1 MRKIEAL
8 FEIRDRI
15 YRNQPYSLWYNL
27 FTDDVCLDLQESE
40 DEQTV
45 LDWIDITDKLE
56 RCDILDLNRVIK
68 ELRDSLL
75 NISSF
80 LFNNRR
86 KQNERIKRTE
96 NSADIT

>member
-68 ELRDSLL
+68 ELRDS
-75 NISSF
+75 F
-80 LFNNRR
+80 
-86 KQNERIKRTE
+86 
-96 NSADIT
+96 

>member
-1 MRKIEAL
+1 MRKIEVL

-56 RCDILDLNRVIK
+56 RIDILDLNRVIK

-75 NISSF
+75 NI
-80 LFNNRR
+80 
-86 KQNERIKRTE
+86 
-96 NSADIT
+96 

>member
-27 FTDDVCLDLQESE
+27 FTDDVCLDLQESK

-68 ELRDSLL
+68 ELRDSFL
-75 NISSF
+75 NI
-80 LFNNRR
+80 
-86 KQNERIKRTE
+86 
-96 NSADIT
+96 

>member
-45 LDWIDITDKLE
+45 LGWIDITDKLE

-75 NISSF
+75 NIIFSF
-80 LFNNRR
+80 
-86 KQNERIKRTE
+86 
-96 NSADIT
+96 

>member
-15 YRNQPYSLWYNL
+15 YRNQPYTLWYNL

-56 RCDILDLNRVIK
+56 RIDILDLNRAIK

-75 NISSF
+75 NI
-80 LFNNRR
+80 
-86 KQNERIKRTE
+86 
-96 NSADIT
+96 

>member
-27 FTDDVCLDLQESE
+27 FTDDVCLDLQENE

-45 LDWIDITDKLE
+45 LDWINITDKLE

-75 NISSF
+75 NI
-80 LFNNRR
+80 
-86 KQNERIKRTE
+86 
-96 NSADIT
+96 

>member
-45 LDWIDITDKLE
+45 LEWINITDKLE

-75 NISSF
+75 NI
-80 LFNNRR
+80 
-86 KQNERIKRTE
+86 
-96 NSADIT
+96 

>member
-15 YRNQPYSLWYNL
+15 YRNQPYSLWCNL

-56 RCDILDLNRVIK
+56 RIDILDLNRVIK

-75 NISSF
+75 NI
-80 LFNNRR
+80 
-86 KQNERIKRTE
+86 
-96 NSADIT
+96 

>member
-27 FTDDVCLDLQESE
+27 FTDDVRLDLQESE

-56 RCDILDLNRVIK
+56 RIDILDLNRVIK

-75 NISSF
+75 NI
-80 LFNNRR
+80 
-86 KQNERIKRTE
+86 
-96 NSADIT
+96 

>member
-15 YRNQPYSLWYNL
+15 YRNQPYSLWFNL

-56 RCDILDLNRVIK
+56 RIDILDLNRVIK

-75 NISSF
+75 NI
-80 LFNNRR
+80 
-86 KQNERIKRTE
+86 
-96 NSADIT
+96 

>member
-45 LDWIDITDKLE
+45 LEWIDITDKLE
-56 RCDILDLNRVIK
+56 RIDILDLNRVIK

-75 NISSF
+75 NI
-80 LFNNRR
+80 
-86 KQNERIKRTE
+86 
-96 NSADIT
+96 

>member
-15 YRNQPYSLWYNL
+15 YRNQPYTLWYNI
-27 FTDDVCLDLQESE
+27 FTDEVCLDLQESE

-56 RCDILDLNRVIK
+56 RYDILDLNRVIK

-75 NISSF
+75 NI
-80 LFNNRR
+80 
-86 KQNERIKRTE
+86 
-96 NSADIT
+96 

>member
-15 YRNQPYSLWYNL
+15 YRNQPYTLWYNI
-27 FTDDVCLDLQESE
+27 FTDDVCLDLQEYE

-45 LDWIDITDKLE
+45 LDWINITDKLE
-56 RCDILDLNRVIK
+56 QCDILDLNRVIK

-75 NISSF
+75 NI
-80 LFNNRR
+80 
-86 KQNERIKRTE
+86 
-96 NSADIT
+96 

>member
-27 FTDDVCLDLQESE
+27 FTDDVCLDLQQSE

-56 RCDILDLNRVIK
+56 RIDILDLNRVIK

-75 NISSF
+75 NI
-80 LFNNRR
+80 
-86 KQNERIKRTE
+86 
-96 NSADIT
+96 

>member
-45 LDWIDITDKLE
+45 LEWIDITDKLE

-75 NISSF
+75 NI
-80 LFNNRR
+80 
-86 KQNERIKRTE
+86 
-96 NSADIT
+96 

>member
-56 RCDILDLNRVIK
+56 RCDILDLNRAIK

-75 NISSF
+75 NI
-80 LFNNRR
+80 
-86 KQNERIKRTE
+86 
-96 NSADIT
+96 

>member
-15 YRNQPYSLWYNL
+15 YRNQPYALWYNL
-27 FTDDVCLDLQESE
+27 YTDDVCLDLE
-40 DEQTV
+40 DTENDQMA

-75 NISSF
+75 NI
-80 LFNNRR
+80 
-86 KQNERIKRTE
+86 
-96 NSADIT
+96 

>member
-56 RCDILDLNRVIK
+56 RCDILDLNHVIK

-75 NISSF
+75 NI
-80 LFNNRR
+80 
-86 KQNERIKRTE
+86 
-96 NSADIT
+96 

>member
-15 YRNQPYSLWYNL
+15 YRNQPYTLWYKL
-27 FTDDVCLDLQESE
+27 YTDDVCLDLQESE

-56 RCDILDLNRVIK
+56 RIDILDLNRVIK

-75 NISSF
+75 NI
-80 LFNNRR
+80 
-86 KQNERIKRTE
+86 
-96 NSADIT
+96 

>member
-45 LDWIDITDKLE
+45 LDWINITDKLE

-75 NISSF
+75 NI
-80 LFNNRR
+80 
-86 KQNERIKRTE
+86 
-96 NSADIT
+96 

>member
-27 FTDDVCLDLQESE
+27 STDDVCLDLQESE

-56 RCDILDLNRVIK
+56 RIDILDLNRVIK

-75 NISSF
+75 NI
-80 LFNNRR
+80 
-86 KQNERIKRTE
+86 
-96 NSADIT
+96 

>member
-40 DEQTV
+40 DEHTV

-75 NISSF
+75 NI
-80 LFNNRR
+80 
-86 KQNERIKRTE
+86 
-96 NSADIT
+96 

>member
-45 LDWIDITDKLE
+45 LGWIDITDKLE
-56 RCDILDLNRVIK
+56 RLDILDLNRVIK

-75 NISSF
+75 NI
-80 LFNNRR
+80 
-86 KQNERIKRTE
+86 
-96 NSADIT
+96 

>member
-15 YRNQPYSLWYNL
+15 YRDQSYSLWYNL

-40 DEQTV
+40 DEETV

-56 RCDILDLNRVIK
+56 RIDILDLNRVIK

-75 NISSF
+75 NI
-80 LFNNRR
+80 
-86 KQNERIKRTE
+86 
-96 NSADIT
+96 

>member
-15 YRNQPYSLWYNL
+15 DRNQPYSLWYNL

-56 RCDILDLNRVIK
+56 RRDILDLNRVIK

-75 NISSF
+75 NI
-80 LFNNRR
+80 
-86 KQNERIKRTE
+86 
-96 NSADIT
+96 

>member
-45 LDWIDITDKLE
+45 FDWIDITDKLE
-56 RCDILDLNRVIK
+56 RLDILDLNRVIK

-75 NISSF
+75 NI
-80 LFNNRR
+80 
-86 KQNERIKRTE
+86 
-96 NSADIT
+96 

>member
-15 YRNQPYSLWYNL
+15 YRNQPYSLWYNV

-75 NISSF
+75 NI
-80 LFNNRR
+80 
-86 KQNERIKRTE
+86 
-96 NSADIT
+96 

>member
-15 YRNQPYSLWYNL
+15 YRDQPYSLWYNL

-45 LDWIDITDKLE
+45 LGWIDITDKLE
-56 RCDILDLNRVIK
+56 RIDILDLNRVIK

-75 NISSF
+75 NI
-80 LFNNRR
+80 
-86 KQNERIKRTE
+86 
-96 NSADIT
+96 

>member
-27 FTDDVCLDLQESE
+27 FTGDVCLDLQESE

-56 RCDILDLNRVIK
+56 RIDILDLNRVIK

-75 NISSF
+75 NI
-80 LFNNRR
+80 
-86 KQNERIKRTE
+86 
-96 NSADIT
+96 

>member
-56 RCDILDLNRVIK
+56 RLDILDLNRVIK

-75 NISSF
+75 NI
-80 LFNNRR
+80 
-86 KQNERIKRTE
+86 
-96 NSADIT
+96 

>member
-1 MRKIEAL
+1 MRKIETL

-56 RCDILDLNRVIK
+56 RIDILDLNRVIK
-68 ELRDSLL
+68 ELRDS
-75 NISSF
+75 
-80 LFNNRR
+80 
-86 KQNERIKRTE
+86 
-96 NSADIT
+96 

>member
-15 YRNQPYSLWYNL
+15 YRDQSYSLWYNL
-27 FTDDVCLDLQESE
+27 VTDDVCLDLQESE

-45 LDWIDITDKLE
+45 VDWIDITDKLE
-56 RCDILDLNRVIK
+56 RIDILDLNRVIK

-75 NISSF
+75 NI
-80 LFNNRR
+80 
-86 KQNERIKRTE
+86 
-96 NSADIT
+96 

>member
-45 LDWIDITDKLE
+45 LGWIDITDKLE

-75 NISSF
+75 NI
-80 LFNNRR
+80 
-86 KQNERIKRTE
+86 
-96 NSADIT
+96 

>member
-27 FTDDVCLDLQESE
+27 FTDDVCLDLQETE

-56 RCDILDLNRVIK
+56 RIDILDLNRVIK

-75 NISSF
+75 NI
-80 LFNNRR
+80 
-86 KQNERIKRTE
+86 
-96 NSADIT
+96 